1 MGFNSGFKGLRSFQ
15 LIVRGTFHVSSVV
28 VSLSCSERTT
38 RNAGS
43 YIPWRNC
50 CWRRYS
56 YGIGNFCLCFR
67 DPSFYDFCNLQSVRV
82 GIVCKR
88 GKIIPSV
95 LIEIYGVKKDL
106 MLVEYSR
113 YDVD

>member
-1 MGFNSGFKGLRSFQ
+1 
-15 LIVRGTFHVSSVV
+15 
-28 VSLSCSERTT
+28 
-38 RNAGS
+38 
-43 YIPWRNC
+43 
-50 CWRRYS
+50 
-56 YGIGNFCLCFR
+56 
-67 DPSFYDFCNLQSVRV
+67 LQSVRV